1 MAATRLSPGL
11 QPQSEEAEAVLTLT
25 KRGPTE
31 VQVAAVVWGRRVQ
44 VRLDRVS
51 LAALVQ
57 ISAATLAAVGVVPV
71 VLVETVTVLLVP
83 LAVSAFSTRT

>member
-1 MAATRLSPGL
+1 
-11 QPQSEEAEAVLTLT
+11 
-25 KRGPTE
+25 
-31 VQVAAVVWGRRVQ
+31 VAAVVWGRRVQ

-51 LAALVQ
+51 LAALVHLA
-57 ISAATLAAVGVVPV
+57 AATLAAVGVVPV